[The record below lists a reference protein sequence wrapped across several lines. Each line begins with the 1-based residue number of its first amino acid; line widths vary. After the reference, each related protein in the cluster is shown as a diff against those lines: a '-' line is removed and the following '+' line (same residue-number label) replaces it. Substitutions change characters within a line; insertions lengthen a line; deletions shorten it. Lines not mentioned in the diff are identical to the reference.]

1 MLVRGGVLL
10 PLLALLSATLTGV
23 FLYDLRKTT
32 AYPSG
37 CEMTY
42 SWPVYTP
49 LAWSKATHHKY
60 TLYSVHMKQ
69 RREELTGVPVLF
81 LPGHLGSYKQARSIA
96 RHLFDANDK
105 LFDVFAVDFQEELTG
120 LSGNF
125 VNQQAQYVND
135 AIRAIMRQY
144 KKQQHGSL
152 KKRSKGKKVAKP
164 TGDALR
170 IPESVVI
177 VAHSMGGVV
186 TRLAETLPNYTPKSI
201 QHVIS
206 LGSPYHN
213 PPFPF
218 DVEMQGV
225 YARITTTSEHLSPA
239 SSSVAGGAV
248 IDDEFTNDNDD
259 DDDDSTSPVYV
270 SIAGGH
276 KDMIVHASLSAT
288 DRVAHPKRSLA
299 SLTTAIPGVQ
309 LTMDHL
315 CLLWCH
321 QLLDRIAQSL
331 VAVVDIEKRELV
343 KSPSKRLEL
352 SRNIILGGHN
362 DDDNT
367 VNATTVLLHREH
379 VRDGYHSLEFATYGL
394 LLPQLL
400 FHVLRTSYA
409 TLFVLMFALVL
420 HILSLQVAHWQNAF
434 NLQTT
439 PEAQKLQA
447 QQPKFPSFTSM
458 LHPLAHVPIAF
469 KRVFAAVIPE
479 QTQMRALAVLSA
491 VAIGAVGLLVEYG
504 RRNPVFATK
513 YAFLAELFALY
524 LYAIGLLYAVAQILS
539 VVRALVV
546 SPIVAA
552 LTKSLASPRG
562 KKVQRWTII
571 GSIYA
576 LVFALGQIESVAP
589 FKMVAAMDPARNLAL
604 LVLAAFI
611 VFAMYLVGLGGN
623 ASTSSDQQ
631 NVQRSLFALYAL
643 SMIPWA
649 GKLLF
654 FVDIIRFPPPVLTN
668 DLLLH
673 GVLYI
678 VVLSCARYVVTFN
691 QEWMLPMPPNAF
703 FGAATGQ
710 DAGSAYDNDEKSSSS
725 SSDNSS
731 SKSKITAETCPK
743 CVFEDGGPGAI
754 LVEYTN
760 ASTKRLVYNGELVL
774 VGPSFRV
781 VSCDCVFRFERPR
794 DFCAFCTRSCG
805 LCGGGS
811 GNFQQAHQ
819 YKDFLIESQ
828 NESAMHALV
837 PFVFELLAIAQIA
850 FGLRQREHL
859 AFYFTPVCT
868 VALLVYHLVLLTT
881 VEAKRRKNKLNK
893 AKKKKRKS
901 KTKTTGTTTTNTT
914 SSAPTSASAATK
926 TPAAGSAKKREE
938 TKAKTSTST
947 TTTKSGGAKKDAK
960 KKKQSQPNP
969 NVPESL
975 FVNPIY
981 EMVEPSE

>member
-1 MLVRGGVLL
+1 MARGVLL
-10 PLLALLSATLTGV
+10 PLLALLSAALTGV

-32 AYPSG
+32 AHPSG

-49 LAWSKATHHKY
+49 LAWSKASHHKY
-60 TLYSVHMKQ
+60 TLYSVHMKE

-96 RHLFDANDK
+96 RHLFDANEQ

-125 VNQQAQYVND
+125 VSQQAQYVND
-135 AIRAIMRQY
+135 AIRAILRQY

-152 KKRSKGKKVAKP
+152 KKRSKGKKVVKP
-164 TGDALR
+164 TGDTLR

-186 TRLAETLPNYTPKSI
+186 TRLAETLPNYTPRSI

-218 DVEMQGV
+218 DVEMQAV
-225 YARITTTSEHLSPA
+225 YAKITTTSALLSPG
-239 SSSVAGGAV
+239 SSSAGGAS

-259 DDDDSTSPVYV
+259 GDDDSTSPVYV

-299 SLTTAIPGVQ
+299 SLTTAMPGVQ

-331 VAVVDIEKRELV
+331 VAVVDVEKRELV
-343 KSPSKRLEL
+343 KSPSRRLEL
-352 SRNIILGGHN
+352 SRNIILGDSKGSN
-362 DDDNT
+362 E

-379 VRDGYHSLEFATYGL
+379 VRDGYHSEEFATYGL

-409 TLFVLMFALVL
+409 TLFVIMFALML
-420 HILSLQVAHWQNAF
+420 HILSLQVAHWQSAF

-439 PEAQKLQA
+439 PDAQKLQA
-447 QQPKFPSFTSM
+447 QQPKFPAFTSM
-458 LHPLAHVPIAF
+458 LHPLAHAPIAF
-469 KRVFAAVIPE
+469 KRAFAAVIPE
-479 QTQMRALAVLSA
+479 QMQSTVLAVLSA
-491 VAIGAVGLLVEYG
+491 VVVGAVGLLVEYG
-504 RRNPVFATK
+504 RRNPVFAAK
-513 YAFLAELFALY
+513 YAFLLELFALY

-539 VVRALVV
+539 VVRMLVV
-546 SPIVAA
+546 SPVVSA
-552 LTKSLASPRG
+552 LTTLLASPRG

-571 GSIYA
+571 GAIYA
-576 LVFALGQIESVAP
+576 LVFAVGQVQSVAP
-589 FKMVAAMDPARNLAL
+589 FEMVAAMDSARNLAL

-611 VFAMYLVGLGGN
+611 VFSMYLAGLGGN
-623 ASTSSDQQ
+623 VSTSSDQQ
-631 NVQRSLFALYAL
+631 SLQRSLFALYAL
-643 SMIPWA
+643 SVIPWV

-654 FVDIIRFPPPVLTN
+654 FVDIVRFPPPVLSN

-673 GVLYI
+673 GMLYI
-678 VVLSCARYVVTFN
+678 IVLSCARYVVTFS
-691 QEWMLPMPPNAF
+691 QEWMLPMPPTAF

-710 DAGSAYDNDEKSSSS
+710 DAGSAYDNDDKSSSS
-725 SSDNSS
+725 STSSSS

-760 ASTKRLVYNGELVL
+760 ASTKRLVCNGELVL

-794 DFCAFCTRSCG
+794 DFCEFCTRSCG

-819 YKDFLIESQ
+819 YKDFLVESQ
-828 NESAMHALV
+828 NESATHALV
-837 PFVFELLAIAQIA
+837 PLVFELLAIAQIA
-850 FGLRQREHL
+850 FGLRQCEHL

-901 KTKTTGTTTTNTT
+901 KSKTTSTTTSSNST
-914 SSAPTSASAATK
+914 SSAPTSAGGATK
-926 TPAAGSAKKREE
+926 TSAAPDSAKKSEE
-938 TKAKTSTST
+938 AKTKTAST
-947 TTTKSGGAKKDAK
+947 TTSIKSGGTKKDAK
-960 KKKQSQPNP
+960 KKQSKPNP